1 MCSGAT
7 LNYNYDERKVEKR
20 PKRSDR
26 NEQVARM
33 SQGAVE
39 SCKVK
44 KLCNIVSVCNFVF
57 CSATLFLLQYCKTF
71 FTVPQSIK
79 QVHPVGTW
87 ETGQTETQCFVAHPR
102 GDPAPQ
108 NRAYSK
114 RCLFGT
120 MQYRKLRDLAG
131 AFTIS
136 RLCNIANMTDL
147 TAKTALEHGPA
158 ARRRAPH
165 TGLPPACPFT
175 NPSFAITV
183 GHTLMGLA

>member
-1 MCSGAT
+1 MTPQFVSVGV
-7 LNYNYDERKVEKR
+7 R
-20 PKRSDR
+20 
-26 NEQVARM
+26 QVARM

-57 CSATLFLLQYCKTF
+57 CSAILFLLQYCKTF
-71 FTVPQSIK
+71 YNTAKHKAGPPCWNMGDRTNRDTMFCGTPQR
-79 QVHPVGTW
+79 G
-87 ETGQTETQCFVAHPR
+87 PR
-102 GDPAPQ
+102 ATKH
-108 NRAYSK
+108 SK
-114 RCLFGT
+114 RYLFGI

-175 NPSFAITV
+175 NPSFAMTV
-183 GHTLMGLA
+183 GHTLMGLT